1 MESGYV
7 KQPRKISVRKEQ
19 LTKDLK
25 ERRNMGASWGGG
37 GGSIPGRWMSKLED
51 AKGEKMRSVG
61 HEIHTAQDM

>member
-25 ERRNMGASWGGG
+25 EKKHGGILG

-61 HEIHTAQDM
+61 HEIHTAQDI